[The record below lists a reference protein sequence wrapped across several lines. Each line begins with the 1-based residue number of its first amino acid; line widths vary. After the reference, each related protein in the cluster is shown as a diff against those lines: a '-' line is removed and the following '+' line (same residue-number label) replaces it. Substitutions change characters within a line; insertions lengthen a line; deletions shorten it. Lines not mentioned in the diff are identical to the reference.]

1 MYHMICNQISRRITV
16 TLDDSGGLEVRFLK
30 LARGEG
36 WIFDT
41 HPTLGR
47 TLLVEVD
54 GPDST
59 APMVLPAEEQLHG
72 GRRDRR
78 RKKKEMETGGG
89 GGGGG
94 GDSEAREVSETARED
109 SAAIDAV
116 AAPPLTAAERL
127 EARRR
132 RHREDRVREMRRA
145 IADFRAADDGTGF
158 VRLDALD
165 AVVRK
170 LAQVCADA
178 GLESLHTADLLHR
191 FGTAEGHLARSG
203 YLRLHKHVWA
213 VEDAGR
219 YIGLF
224 YAMLD
229 GIRDSDRAEPLSG
242 LFDGAISAA
251 KQKQEKQKMSEAEEE
266 GEVAAEFAREEE
278 LTHHISIDEVAE
290 VLEVDVEGKVLEGTI
305 ENAIRKLL
313 ERRVRLLESCT
324 TAAASAAPAGDVP
337 SAEASAAVGED
348 LFDDWEAGMYG
359 ANTVYIG
366 GASDAI

>member
-1 MYHMICNQISRRITV
+1 MYHIIYIQISRRITV

-78 RKKKEMETGGG
+78 RKKKEMETG

-191 FGTAEGHLARSG
+191 FGTAAN
-203 YLRLHKHVWA
+203 
-213 VEDAGR
+213 AG
-219 YIGLF
+219 
-224 YAMLD
+224 
-229 GIRDSDRAEPLSG
+229 S
-242 LFDGAISAA
+242 
-251 KQKQEKQKMSEAEEE
+251 
-266 GEVAAEFAREEE
+266 
-278 LTHHISIDEVAE
+278 
-290 VLEVDVEGKVLEGTI
+290 
-305 ENAIRKLL
+305 NA
-313 ERRVRLLESCT
+313 
-324 TAAASAAPAGDVP
+324 AGDYMTM
-337 SAEASAAVGED
+337 SASSSAMVLSPAY
-348 LFDDWEAGMYG
+348 AGVID
-359 ANTVYIG
+359 TPTR
-366 GASDAI
+366 SESAI